1 MPDTSQ
7 SQPAAFN
14 CEGGLVKNRST
25 FLMQPGEALVLEN
38 FEPDVEGGY
47 RRINGHRKL
56 INQLIPQTNSSG
68 EKVLMI
74 AKFADKYIAARG
86 EKIWTSASAELRT
99 VIEANTSMTG
109 SGTIG
114 VDSVAGFS
122 SSGTLEMAITETT
135 VERFTYTGI
144 NASSDPPTFTGVT
157 RQVDS
162 TNAAKHLSGIQVSEN
177 WTERDTGRTNAGKYR
192 FERFNFD
199 GTDKIVLVDEV
210 NAPVVFN
217 SSLSATDI
225 LPSNVGSG
233 EVTALGADIAADT
246 SMTGSGTIT
255 VKSTVGF
262 IDPSTGTQSVLI
274 NSEIFTYTGLTSTT
288 FTGVTRATSGTTA
301 AAHVIGNTVADLF
314 PPTVEGAK
322 FVTSF
327 KEHIFY
333 AGMANTPQEL
343 VFSLPFDEDNFSVA
357 LGAGSIKV
365 DDTITGIKVFRNDLF
380 IFCENRIFKLSGNSQ
395 ADFVMTAVTRSIGC
409 INGDTIQ
416 EFGGDLVFLG
426 PDGLRT
432 VAATAR
438 IGDTELGTISRNVQS
453 IFDENIKN
461 SSLFESV
468 VIADKTQYRI
478 FFSKTGQSSAQTRG
492 IICVLK
498 ENGFEFSEIRG
509 VKPASTDTFVETG
522 NTFVLHGDFEGYVHR
537 QEIGNTFDGIAI
549 LGKYRS
555 SDMSFGDTGVRKHMQ
570 RVILN
575 YKPESAIDAD
585 LLVRYDNESVDSSRP
600 AAYPLDTADVAAL
613 FGVSS
618 FSTEESLVQ
627 FIFGGPSQPL
637 VRQAVEG
644 SGFSVVLRVNDG
656 GETAPYSL
664 KGFQLE
670 YQLGA
675 RR

>member
-1 MPDTSQ
+1 MPDSSG

-56 INQLIPQTNSSG
+56 INQIVPQTTSSG

-74 AKFADKYIAARG
+74 AKFADKYLAARG
-86 EKIWTSASAELRT
+86 EKIFSSASAELST
-99 VIEANTSMTG
+99 VIEADTSMTG

-122 SSGTLEMAITETT
+122 SSGTLEIAISETEI
-135 VERFTYTGI
+135 ERFTYTGL

-162 TNAAKHLSGIQVSEN
+162 TNARKHLATIQVSEN
-177 WTERDTGRTNAGKYR
+177 WTERDSGRTNAGKYR
-192 FERFNFD
+192 FERFNFN
-199 GTDKIVLVDEV
+199 GTDKIILVDEV
-210 NAPVVFN
+210 NAPVVID
-217 SSLSATDI
+217 SSMNFVDVSA
-225 LPSNVGSG
+225 SAVAGS
-233 EVTALGADIAADT
+233 
-246 SMTGSGTIT
+246 
-255 VKSTVGF
+255 
-262 IDPSTGTQSVLI
+262 
-274 NSEIFTYTGLTSTT
+274 
-288 FTGVTRATSGTTA
+288 
-301 AAHVIGNTVADLF
+301 
-314 PPTVEGAK
+314 K
-322 FVTSF
+322 FVASF
-327 KEHIFY
+327 ANRMFY
-333 AGMANTPQEL
+333 AGKSTTPEEL
-343 VFSLPFDEDNFSVA
+343 VFSVGFDEDNFDASA
-357 LGAGSIKV
+357 SDPAGSIRV
-365 DDTITGIKVFRNDLF
+365 DDTITGIKVFRDSLF
-380 IFCENRIFKLSGNSQ
+380 IFCENRIFKLTGNTSS
-395 ADFVMTAVTRSIGC
+395 DFAIQAVTRSIGC

-416 EFGGDLVFLG
+416 EFGGDLIFLG

-453 IFDENIKN
+453 IFDDNIKN

-468 VIADKTQYRI
+468 VITDKTQYRI
-478 FFSKTGQSSAQTRG
+478 FFSKTGQSNAQTRG

-498 ENGFEFSEIRG
+498 QDGFEFSEIRG

-522 NTFVLHGDFEGYVHR
+522 NTFVLHGDFEGYIHR
-537 QEIGNTFDGIAI
+537 QEIGNTFDGTAI
-549 LGKYRS
+549 LGRYRS

-570 RVILN
+570 RVIIN

-600 AAYPLDTADVAAL
+600 AAYALDTADVAAL

-618 FSTEESLVQ
+618 FSTSSSAVQ

-637 VRQAVEG
+637 VRQSVEG